1 MSTQQKSIPREI
13 TARLQSL
20 VEAGDFK
27 PGDRLPP
34 ERHLALLFG
43 VSRNSVREA
52 IKSLEQLGVLESR
65 PGAGTFL
72 TETGQ
77 GDLARQFGE
86 VMARERHR
94 LEDIFELRLLLEP
107 QITHLAAQRITA
119 RILGRLQDIMGT
131 YEQAMR
137 DGHAVNEIDQAFH
150 DTIAEATGNQSIVRL
165 MEQMHDLLTES
176 RDEALQSP
184 ARSSTSLEA
193 HRRILEALGRHDAE
207 GARAAMTE
215 HLEHTRDIVFTPNGG
230 ELKT

>member
-1 MSTQQKSIPREI
+1 MSPQQSIPKEI

-20 VEAGDFK
+20 VESGDFK

-34 ERHLALLFG
+34 ERQLAVLFG

-72 TETGQ
+72 TNASQ
-77 GDLARQFGE
+77 ADLARQFGE
-86 VMARERHR
+86 IMARERHR

-107 QITHLAAQRITA
+107 QIAHLAARRITSHA
-119 RILGRLQDIMGT
+119 LKRLKAIMGS
-131 YEQAMR
+131 YELAMR
-137 DGHAVNEIDQAFH
+137 DGQAIHDIDQAFH
-150 DTIAEATGNQSIVRL
+150 DAIAEATGNQSIVRL

-207 GARAAMTE
+207 GARAAMKD
-215 HLEHTRDIVFTPNGG
+215 HLEHARDIVFTPNEGDFK
-230 ELKT
+230 L

>member
-1 MSTQQKSIPREI
+1 MSPQQSIPKEI

-20 VEAGDFK
+20 VESGDFK

-34 ERHLALLFG
+34 ERQLAVLFG

-72 TETGQ
+72 TQASQT
-77 GDLARQFGE
+77 DLARQFGE
-86 VMARERHR
+86 IMARERHR

-107 QITHLAAQRITA
+107 QIAHLAARRITS
-119 RILGRLQDIMGT
+119 RTLKRLKAIMGS
-131 YEQAMR
+131 YELAMR
-137 DGHAVNEIDQAFH
+137 DGQAICDIDQAFH
-150 DTIAEATGNQSIVRL
+150 DAIAEATGNQSIVRL

-207 GARAAMTE
+207 GARAAMTD
-215 HLEHTRDIVFTPNGG
+215 HLEHARDIVFTPNEGDFT
-230 ELKT
+230 L